1 MRMGRSTT
9 GVPINLCE
17 SNEEARAALWR
28 VVRATRADLADMDRL
43 LDRAERLVS
52 GASRASR
59 SGSFAV
65 EASQQVR
72 LEGHRLVRP
81 KRIDIPAP
89 ARRKGEQFS
98 KAGRPG
104 TTS

>member
-9 GVPINLCE
+9 GVPIDLCK

-28 VVRATRADLADMDRL
+28 VVRAARADLADMDRL

-52 GASRASR
+52 VAFAGEQSGRCCRGEPQVQLRA
-59 SGSFAV
+59 G
-65 EASQQVR
+65 
-72 LEGHRLVRP
+72 LVRP

-89 ARRKGEQFS
+89 ARRK
-98 KAGRPG
+98 
-104 TTS
+104 